1 MHAIP
6 KSMLESNLVA
16 DYTNVDYKKLGS
28 YAVSSPEPAPIRK
41 RRRGRPSLHVSEET
55 FKSLLIA
62 SRDGIYELHIRGVI
76 DGTTVLAFR
85 EVMFSAIGRQPRVLR
100 LMLNEII
107 DISDVGISNLVT
119 TARVAA
125 MMQVGIEVVAM
136 GHVQDM
142 LSTSGLLELIQHP
155 AVTIRS
161 PARESVDTVPLRR
174 AA

>member
-1 MHAIP
+1 
-6 KSMLESNLVA
+6 MLESILVA
-16 DYTNVDYKKLGS
+16 DDTDVDYKKLGS
-28 YAVSSPEPAPIRK
+28 YAVSSPEPAPIKK
-41 RRRGRPSLHVSEET
+41 RRRGRPSLHVSEDA

-85 EVMFSAIGRQPRVLR
+85 EVMFSAIGRQPRILR
-100 LMLNEII
+100 LMLSDID

-125 MMQVGIEVVAM
+125 MMQVGIEVVAIGRVHEM
-136 GHVQDM
+136 M
-142 LSTSGLLELIQHP
+142 STSGLLDLIQHP
-155 AVTIRS
+155 AVTVTS
-161 PARESVDTVPLRR
+161 PARGSVEAVPLRR

>member
-1 MHAIP
+1 
-6 KSMLESNLVA
+6 MLESILVA
-16 DYTNVDYKKLGS
+16 DDTDVDYKKLGA
-28 YAVSSPEPAPIRK
+28 YAVSSPEPAPIKK
-41 RRRGRPSLHVSEET
+41 RRRGRPSLHVSEDA

-85 EVMFSAIGRQPRVLR
+85 EVMFSAIGRQPRILR
-100 LMLNEII
+100 LMLSDID

-125 MMQVGIEVVAM
+125 MMQVGIEVVAIGRVHEM
-136 GHVQDM
+136 M
-142 LSTSGLLELIQHP
+142 STSGLLDLIQHP
-155 AVTIRS
+155 AVTVTS
-161 PARESVDTVPLRR
+161 PARESVEAAPLRR

>member
-1 MHAIP
+1 M
-6 KSMLESNLVA
+6 
-16 DYTNVDYKKLGS
+16 
-28 YAVSSPEPAPIRK
+28 
-41 RRRGRPSLHVSEET
+41 HVSEDA

-85 EVMFSAIGRQPRVLR
+85 EVMFSAIGRQPRILR
-100 LMLNEII
+100 LMLNDID

-125 MMQVGIEVVAM
+125 MMQVGIEVVAIGRVHEM
-136 GHVQDM
+136 M
-142 LSTSGLLELIQHP
+142 STSGLLDLIQHP
-155 AVTIRS
+155 AVTVTS
-161 PARESVDTVPLRR
+161 PARESVEAVPLRR

>member
-1 MHAIP
+1 
-6 KSMLESNLVA
+6 MLESILVA
-16 DYTNVDYKKLGS
+16 DDTDVDYKKLGS
-28 YAVSSPEPAPIRK
+28 YAVSSPDPAPIKK
-41 RRRGRPSLHVSEET
+41 RRRGRPSLHVSEDA

-85 EVMFSAIGRQPRVLR
+85 EVMFSAIGRQPRILR
-100 LMLNEII
+100 LMLSDID

-125 MMQVGIEVVAM
+125 MMQVGIEVVAIGRVHEM
-136 GHVQDM
+136 M
-142 LSTSGLLELIQHP
+142 STSGLLDLIQHP
-155 AVTIRS
+155 AVTVTS
-161 PARESVDTVPLRR
+161 PARESVEAVPLRR

>member
-6 KSMLESNLVA
+6 ISMLESILVA
-16 DYTNVDYKKLGS
+16 NDTNVDYKKLGS
-28 YAVSSPEPAPIRK
+28 YAVSSPEPAPIKK
-41 RRRGRPSLHVSEET
+41 RRRGRPSLQVSEDT

-62 SRDGIYELHIRGVI
+62 SRDGLYELHIRGVI

-100 LMLNEII
+100 LMLNEID

-125 MMQVGIEVVAM
+125 MMQVGIEVIATGRVY
-136 GHVQDM
+136 DM
-142 LSTSGLLELIQHP
+142 LSTSGLLDLIQHP
-155 AVTIRS
+155 SVAVTTPIR
-161 PARESVDTVPLRR
+161 TVEEVAPLRR

>member
-1 MHAIP
+1 
-6 KSMLESNLVA
+6 MLESILVA
-16 DYTNVDYKKLGS
+16 DDTDVDYKKLGS
-28 YAVSSPEPAPIRK
+28 YAVSSPEPAPIKK
-41 RRRGRPSLHVSEET
+41 RRRGRPSLHVSEDA

-85 EVMFSAIGRQPRVLR
+85 EVMFSAIGRQPRILR
-100 LMLNEII
+100 LMLSDID

-125 MMQVGIEVVAM
+125 MMQVGIEVVAIGRVHEM
-136 GHVQDM
+136 M
-142 LSTSGLLELIQHP
+142 STSGLLDLIQHP
-155 AVTIRS
+155 AVSVTS
-161 PARESVDTVPLRR
+161 PARESVEAVPLRR

>member
-1 MHAIP
+1 M
-6 KSMLESNLVA
+6 
-16 DYTNVDYKKLGS
+16 DYKKLGS
-28 YAVSSPEPAPIRK
+28 YAVSSSEPAPIRK
-41 RRRGRPSLHVSEET
+41 RRRGRPSLQVSEDA

-62 SRDGIYELHIRGVI
+62 SRDGLYELHIRGVI

-100 LMLNEII
+100 LMLNDID

-125 MMQVGIEVVAM
+125 MMQVGIEVVAV
-136 GHVQDM
+136 GRIYDM
-142 LSTSGLLELIQHP
+142 LSSSGLLDLIQHP
-155 AVTIRS
+155 AVAVTVGTKTS
-161 PARESVDTVPLRR
+161 DESIPMRR

>member
-1 MHAIP
+1 
-6 KSMLESNLVA
+6 MLESILVA
-16 DYTNVDYKKLGS
+16 DDTDVDYKKLGS
-28 YAVSSPEPAPIRK
+28 YAVSSPEPAPIKK
-41 RRRGRPSLHVSEET
+41 RRRGRPSLHVSEDA

-85 EVMFSAIGRQPRVLR
+85 EVMFSAIGRQPRILR
-100 LMLNEII
+100 LMLNDID

-125 MMQVGIEVVAM
+125 MMQVGIEVVAIGRVHEM
-136 GHVQDM
+136 M
-142 LSTSGLLELIQHP
+142 ATSGLLDLIQHP
-155 AVTIRS
+155 AVTVTS
-161 PARESVDTVPLRR
+161 PARESAEAVPLRR

>member
-6 KSMLESNLVA
+6 ISMLESILVA
-16 DYTNVDYKKLGS
+16 NDTNVDYKKLGS
-28 YAVSSPEPAPIRK
+28 YAVSSPEPAPIKK
-41 RRRGRPSLHVSEET
+41 RRRGRPSLQVSEDS

-62 SRDGIYELHIRGVI
+62 SRDGLYELHIRGVI

-100 LMLNEII
+100 LMLNEID

-125 MMQVGIEVVAM
+125 MMQVGIEVIATGRV
-136 GHVQDM
+136 HDM
-142 LSTSGLLELIQHP
+142 LSTSGLLDLIQHP
-155 AVTIRS
+155 SVAVTTPIR
-161 PARESVDTVPLRR
+161 TVEEVAPLRR

>member
-1 MHAIP
+1 M
-6 KSMLESNLVA
+6 
-16 DYTNVDYKKLGS
+16 
-28 YAVSSPEPAPIRK
+28 
-41 RRRGRPSLHVSEET
+41 HVSEDA

-85 EVMFSAIGRQPRVLR
+85 EVMFSAIGRQPRILR
-100 LMLNEII
+100 LMLNDID

-125 MMQVGIEVVAM
+125 MMQVGIEVVAIGRVHEM
-136 GHVQDM
+136 M
-142 LSTSGLLELIQHP
+142 STSGLLDLIQHP
-155 AVTIRS
+155 AVTVTS
-161 PARESVDTVPLRR
+161 PARESVEAVPLPR

>member
-1 MHAIP
+1 
-6 KSMLESNLVA
+6 
-16 DYTNVDYKKLGS
+16 
-28 YAVSSPEPAPIRK
+28 
-41 RRRGRPSLHVSEET
+41 
-55 FKSLLIA
+55 
-62 SRDGIYELHIRGVI
+62 
-76 DGTTVLAFR
+76 
-85 EVMFSAIGRQPRVLR
+85 MFSAIGRQPRVLR

-136 GHVQDM
+136 GHVQDI
-142 LSTSGLLELIQHP
+142 LSTSGLLDLIQHP
-155 AVTIRS
+155 AVTITS

>member
-1 MHAIP
+1 
-6 KSMLESNLVA
+6 MLESILVA
-16 DYTNVDYKKLGS
+16 DDTDVDYKKLGS
-28 YAVSSPEPAPIRK
+28 YAVSSPEPAPIKK
-41 RRRGRPSLHVSEET
+41 RRRGRPSLHVSEDA

-85 EVMFSAIGRQPRVLR
+85 EVMFSAIGRQPRILR
-100 LMLNEII
+100 LMLSDID

-125 MMQVGIEVVAM
+125 MMQVGIEVVAIGRVHEM
-136 GHVQDM
+136 M
-142 LSTSGLLELIQHP
+142 STSGLLDLIQHP
-155 AVTIRS
+155 AVTVTS
-161 PARESVDTVPLRR
+161 PAREMVEAVPLRR

>member
-1 MHAIP
+1 
-6 KSMLESNLVA
+6 
-16 DYTNVDYKKLGS
+16 VDYKKLGS
-28 YAVSSPEPAPIRK
+28 YAVSTPEPAPIKK
-41 RRRGRPSLHVSEET
+41 RRRGRPSLHVSEDT

-62 SRDGIYELHIRGVI
+62 SRDGLYELHIRGVI

-85 EVMFSAIGRQPRVLR
+85 EVMFSAIGRQPRILR
-100 LMLNEII
+100 LMLNEID

-125 MMQVGIEVVAM
+125 MMQVGIEVVAT
-136 GHVQDM
+136 GRVHDI

-155 AVTIRS
+155 VISVTAPVRS
-161 PARESVDTVPLRR
+161 LEEPVPMRR

>member
-1 MHAIP
+1 
-6 KSMLESNLVA
+6 MLESILVA
-16 DYTNVDYKKLGS
+16 DDTDVDYKKLGS
-28 YAVSSPEPAPIRK
+28 YAVSSPEPAPIKK
-41 RRRGRPSLHVSEET
+41 RRRGRPSLHVSEDA

-85 EVMFSAIGRQPRVLR
+85 EVMFSAIGRQPRILR
-100 LMLNEII
+100 LMLSDID

-125 MMQVGIEVVAM
+125 MMQVGIEVFAIGRVHEM
-136 GHVQDM
+136 M
-142 LSTSGLLELIQHP
+142 STSGLLDLIQHP
-155 AVTIRS
+155 AVTVTS
-161 PARESVDTVPLRR
+161 PARESVEAVPLRR

>member
-1 MHAIP
+1 
-6 KSMLESNLVA
+6 MLESILVA
-16 DYTNVDYKKLGS
+16 DDTDVDYKKLGS
-28 YAVSSPEPAPIRK
+28 YAVSSPEPAPIKK
-41 RRRGRPSLHVSEET
+41 RRRGRPSLHVSEDA

-85 EVMFSAIGRQPRVLR
+85 EVMFSAIGRKPRILR
-100 LMLNEII
+100 LMLNDID

-125 MMQVGIEVVAM
+125 MMQVGIEVVAIGRVHEM
-136 GHVQDM
+136 M
-142 LSTSGLLELIQHP
+142 STSGLLDLIQHP
-155 AVTIRS
+155 AVSVTS
-161 PARESVDTVPLRR
+161 PARESVEAVPLRR

>member
-1 MHAIP
+1 
-6 KSMLESNLVA
+6 MLESILVA
-16 DYTNVDYKKLGS
+16 DDTDVDYKKLGS
-28 YAVSSPEPAPIRK
+28 YAVSSPEPAPIKK
-41 RRRGRPSLHVSEET
+41 RRRGRPSLHVSEDA

-85 EVMFSAIGRQPRVLR
+85 EVMFSAIGRRPRILR
-100 LMLNEII
+100 LMLNDID

-125 MMQVGIEVVAM
+125 MMQVGIEVVAIGRAHEM
-136 GHVQDM
+136 M
-142 LSTSGLLELIQHP
+142 STSGLLDLIQHP
-155 AVTIRS
+155 AVTVTS
-161 PARESVDTVPLRR
+161 PARESVEAVPLRR

>member
-1 MHAIP
+1 
-6 KSMLESNLVA
+6 MLESILVA
-16 DYTNVDYKKLGS
+16 DDTDVDYKKLGS
-28 YAVSSPEPAPIRK
+28 YAVSSPEPAPIKK
-41 RRRGRPSLHVSEET
+41 RRRGRPSLHVSEDA

-85 EVMFSAIGRQPRVLR
+85 EVMFSAIGRQPRILR
-100 LMLNEII
+100 LMLNDID

-125 MMQVGIEVVAM
+125 MMQVGIEVVAIGRVHEM
-136 GHVQDM
+136 M
-142 LSTSGLLELIQHP
+142 STSGLLDLIQRP
-155 AVTIRS
+155 AVTVTS
-161 PARESVDTVPLRR
+161 PARESVEAVPVRR

>member
-1 MHAIP
+1 
-6 KSMLESNLVA
+6 MLESILVA
-16 DYTNVDYKKLGS
+16 DDTDVDYKKLGS
-28 YAVSSPEPAPIRK
+28 YAVSSPEPAPIKK
-41 RRRGRPSLHVSEET
+41 RRRGRPSLHVSEDA

-85 EVMFSAIGRQPRVLR
+85 EVMFSAIGRQPRILR
-100 LMLNEII
+100 LMLNDID

-125 MMQVGIEVVAM
+125 MMQVGIEVVAIGRVHEM
-136 GHVQDM
+136 M
-142 LSTSGLLELIQHP
+142 STSGLLELIQHP
-155 AVTIRS
+155 AVSVTS
-161 PARESVDTVPLRR
+161 PARESVEAVPLRR

>member
-1 MHAIP
+1 
-6 KSMLESNLVA
+6 MLESILAA
-16 DYTNVDYKKLGS
+16 DDTDVDYKKLGS
-28 YAVSSPEPAPIRK
+28 YAVSSPEPAPIIR
-41 RRRGRPSLHVSEET
+41 RRRGRPSLHVSEDS

-62 SRDGIYELHIRGVI
+62 SQDGIYELHIRGVI

-100 LMLNEII
+100 LMLNDID

-125 MMQVGIEVVAM
+125 MMQVGIEVVAI
-136 GHVQDM
+136 GRVHDM

-155 AVTIRS
+155 VVSVTAAV
-161 PARESVDTVPLRR
+161 RETAGAIPLRR

>member
-1 MHAIP
+1 
-6 KSMLESNLVA
+6 MLESILIA
-16 DYTNVDYKKLGS
+16 DDTDVDYKKLGS
-28 YAVSSPEPAPIRK
+28 YAVSSPEPAPIKK
-41 RRRGRPSLHVSEET
+41 RRRGRPSLHVSEDA

-85 EVMFSAIGRQPRVLR
+85 EVMFSAIGRQPRILR
-100 LMLNEII
+100 LMLNDID

-125 MMQVGIEVVAM
+125 MMQVGIEVVAIGRVHEM
-136 GHVQDM
+136 M
-142 LSTSGLLELIQHP
+142 STSGLLDLIQHP
-155 AVTIRS
+155 AVTVTS
-161 PARESVDTVPLRR
+161 PARESVEAVPLPR

>member
-1 MHAIP
+1 M
-6 KSMLESNLVA
+6 VA
-16 DYTNVDYKKLGS
+16 NDTNVDYKKLGS
-28 YAVSSPEPAPIRK
+28 FAVSPSEPATVRK
-41 RRRGRPSLHVSEET
+41 RRRGRPSLQVSEDS

-62 SRDGIYELHIRGVI
+62 SRDGLYELHIRGVI

-100 LMLNEII
+100 LMLNEID

-125 MMQVGIEVVAM
+125 MMQVGIEVVAT
-136 GHVQDM
+136 GRVHDM
-142 LSTSGLLELIQHP
+142 LSTSGLLDLIQNP
-155 AVTIRS
+155 SITVKAPVQ
-161 PARESVDTVPLRR
+161 SVDEVIQIRK

>member
-1 MHAIP
+1 M
-6 KSMLESNLVA
+6 VA
-16 DYTNVDYKKLGS
+16 NDTNVDYKKLGS
-28 YAVSSPEPAPIRK
+28 YAVSTPEPAAIKK
-41 RRRGRPSLHVSEET
+41 RRRGRPSLHVPEDA

-62 SRDGIYELHIRGVI
+62 SRDGLYELHIRGVI

-100 LMLNEII
+100 LMLDEID

-125 MMQVGIEVVAM
+125 MMQVGIEVVAA
-136 GHVQDM
+136 GRVHEI
-142 LSTSGLLELIQHP
+142 LSTSGLLDLIQHP
-155 AVTIRS
+155 TVSVTAPVRS
-161 PARESVDTVPLRR
+161 FEEVVPIRR

>member
-1 MHAIP
+1 
-6 KSMLESNLVA
+6 
-16 DYTNVDYKKLGS
+16 
-28 YAVSSPEPAPIRK
+28 
-41 RRRGRPSLHVSEET
+41 LHVSEDA

-85 EVMFSAIGRQPRVLR
+85 EVMFSAIGRQPRILR
-100 LMLNEII
+100 LMLNDID

-125 MMQVGIEVVAM
+125 MMQVGIEVVAIGRVHEM
-136 GHVQDM
+136 M
-142 LSTSGLLELIQHP
+142 STSGLLDLIQHP
-155 AVTIRS
+155 AVTVTS
-161 PARESVDTVPLRR
+161 PARESVEAVPLRR

>member
-1 MHAIP
+1 
-6 KSMLESNLVA
+6 MLESILVA
-16 DYTNVDYKKLGS
+16 DDTDVDYKKLGS
-28 YAVSSPEPAPIRK
+28 YAVSSPEPAPIKK
-41 RRRGRPSLHVSEET
+41 RRRGRPSLHVSEDA

-85 EVMFSAIGRQPRVLR
+85 EVMFSAIGRQPRILR
-100 LMLNEII
+100 LMLNDID

-125 MMQVGIEVVAM
+125 MMQVGIEVVAIGRVHEM
-136 GHVQDM
+136 M
-142 LSTSGLLELIQHP
+142 STSGLLDLIQDP
-155 AVTIRS
+155 AVRVTS
-161 PARESVDTVPLRR
+161 PARESVEAVPLRR

>member
-1 MHAIP
+1 
-6 KSMLESNLVA
+6 MLESILAA
-16 DYTNVDYKKLGS
+16 DDTDVDYKKLGS
-28 YAVSSPEPAPIRK
+28 YAVSSPEPAPIKK
-41 RRRGRPSLHVSEET
+41 RRRGRPSLHVSEDA

-85 EVMFSAIGRQPRVLR
+85 EVMFSAIGRQPRILR
-100 LMLNEII
+100 LMLNDID

-125 MMQVGIEVVAM
+125 MMQVGIEVVAIGRVHEM
-136 GHVQDM
+136 M
-142 LSTSGLLELIQHP
+142 STSGLLDLIQHP
-155 AVTIRS
+155 AVTVTS
-161 PARESVDTVPLRR
+161 AARESVEAVPLRR

>member
-1 MHAIP
+1 M
-6 KSMLESNLVA
+6 VA
-16 DYTNVDYKKLGS
+16 NDTNVDYKKLGS

-41 RRRGRPSLHVSEET
+41 RRRGRPSLQVSEDS

-62 SRDGIYELHIRGVI
+62 SRDGLYELHIRGVI

-100 LMLNEII
+100 LMLNEID

-125 MMQVGIEVVAM
+125 MMQVGIEVVAT
-136 GHVQDM
+136 GRVHDM
-142 LSTSGLLELIQHP
+142 LSTSGLLDLIQKP
-155 AVTIRS
+155 SVQVTAPERTIEE
-161 PARESVDTVPLRR
+161 AVPLRR

>member
-1 MHAIP
+1 M
-6 KSMLESNLVA
+6 
-16 DYTNVDYKKLGS
+16 
-28 YAVSSPEPAPIRK
+28 
-41 RRRGRPSLHVSEET
+41 HVSEDA

-85 EVMFSAIGRQPRVLR
+85 EAMFSAIGRQPRILR
-100 LMLNEII
+100 LMLNDID

-125 MMQVGIEVVAM
+125 MMQVGIEVVAIGRVHEM
-136 GHVQDM
+136 M
-142 LSTSGLLELIQHP
+142 STSGLLDLIQHP
-155 AVTIRS
+155 AVTVTS
-161 PARESVDTVPLRR
+161 PARESVEAVPLRR